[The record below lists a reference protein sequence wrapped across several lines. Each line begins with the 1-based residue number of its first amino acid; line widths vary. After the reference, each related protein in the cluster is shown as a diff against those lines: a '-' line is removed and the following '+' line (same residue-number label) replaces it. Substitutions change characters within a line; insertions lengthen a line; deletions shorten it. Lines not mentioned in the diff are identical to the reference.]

1 MLTKE
6 QLPRVMNATAC
17 DPAGDKIGTIAQV
30 YLDEETDQPEFAT
43 VRTGM
48 FGTKESFVP
57 LADAEIRG
65 GQVVVHVDK
74 EQVKAAPTMEP
85 EGPAGGLT
93 EEQIDELYRHYHLE
107 SPHHA
112 ATSDTSDTSAPFGA
126 PMTHGT
132 STASTASTMPPKP
145 GPGLHATTRRPGAG
159 DAMTRSEERMRV
171 GTRSEETGR
180 VRLRKYVVTEHVQQT
195 VPVSHEEVRLER
207 EPITAANR
215 DAALSGPEI
224 TESEHEVVLH
234 AERPVVRTET
244 VPVERVRLAK
254 EKVTDTETVHG
265 EVRKE
270 HIDYDGPER
279 TR

>member
-30 YLDEETDQPEFAT
+30 YLDEETNQPEFAT
-43 VRTGM
+43 IRTGL

-57 LADAEIRG
+57 LADAEIQGDR
-65 GQVVVHVDK
+65 VLVSVDK
-74 EQVKAAPTMEP
+74 EQVRAAPTMEP
-85 EGPAGGLT
+85 DGPRGGLT
-93 EEQIDELYRHYHLE
+93 DEQIDELYRHYHLS
-107 SPHHA
+107 SPHGDIA
-112 ATSDTSDTSAPFGA
+112 AAEKPTPYGA
-126 PMTHGT
+126 PMSHGT
-132 STASTASTMPPKP
+132 SGASTAGRTEPRSKPTPPGMTRKP
-145 GPGLHATTRRPGAG
+145 GAD

-171 GTRSEETGR
+171 GTRAEETGR

-224 TESEHEVVLH
+224 TEAEHEVVLH

-254 EKVTDTETVHG
+254 ETVTGTETVRG

-270 HIDYDGPER
+270 QVELDDPGDAR
-279 TR
+279 